1 MLTCKEQVA
10 LSSDFL
16 DKELSFRQRSMMWN
30 HFIFCSD
37 CRRFIGQMRLMQK
50 TLRATAE
57 DVLPDAASLGERL
70 AAEHRRPKI
79 DSH

>member
-57 DVLPDAASLGERL
+57 DVLPDATSLGERL

>member
-16 DKELSFRQRSMMWN
+16 DKQLSFRQRSLMWS

-37 CRRFIGQMRLMQK
+37 CRRFIGQMRLMQN
-50 TLRATAE
+50 TLRAMPE
-57 DVLPDAASLGERL
+57 GVLLDAASLGQRL
-70 AAEHRRPKI
+70 AAEHRKAQK
-79 DSH
+79 

>member
-16 DKELSFRQRSMMWN
+16 DKQLSFRQRSMMWN

-50 TLRATAE
+50 TLRDMPE
-57 DVLPDAASLGERL
+57 DALPDAASLGERL
-70 AAEHRRPKI
+70 AAEHCKGQK
-79 DSH
+79 

>member
-16 DKELSFRQRSMMWN
+16 DKQLNFRQRSMMWN
-30 HFIFCSD
+30 HFIFCAD
-37 CRRFIGQMRLMQK
+37 CRRFIGQMRLTQK
-50 TLRATAE
+50 TLRAMPE

-70 AAEHRRPKI
+70 ASEHRKETK
-79 DSH
+79 